1 MTGHCHENYSL
12 TRYNQSLIKKTTSE
26 FISLITRSEKVMNI
40 TLYLSEKFISYFEI
54 FWAISE
60 KTNFIFDFIGMTNW
74 T

>member
-1 MTGHCHENYSL
+1 
-12 TRYNQSLIKKTTSE
+12 
-26 FISLITRSEKVMNI
+26 MNI